1 MAEKVIVK
9 SATSDLDGAQLDNAA
24 TEATLLRLVNL
35 LEKQKTGSGASVS
48 SMASQAKSQGI
59 SPKAMKDTE
68 TGLSGVS
75 SASKATSSV
84 LSKTGSIASSVLSS
98 FGSTLSFL
106 ASGPL
111 ALLGSAFSIATD
123 TIGRSMDALRETGS
137 VGASFN
143 GSLLELNKAAASAG
157 MGLEEYSKFVSKN
170 KDTMAILGG
179 TVTEGAQRMG
189 QLSKELRTSPAGQ
202 QLMALG
208 ISAESMN
215 GAMGDFMKI
224 EAMHGRLQG
233 KRDAD
238 IVKGSGDYL
247 KQLGELSRL
256 TGENVD
262 QLSKNMAAMMLDEQV
277 NAVLQ
282 DQTEEQQKKTLSL
295 LEQTNNISPKF
306 NEALK
311 AGMSGLGDN
320 PLWNQIASVSPKMK
334 QLAEDM
340 GKGTATQDQWNE
352 ALAEAGPEMAA
363 MLKSMSKESRLSVE
377 EYRQMGP
384 IVSQLNMNQAK
395 FSKDA
400 QERAKKE
407 GDTSTA
413 FTSGLMNA
421 KSTLDAF
428 WGSIKTAFLDSSI
441 FKAMGDGAN
450 WVAEKLNSFKEPLQ
464 SFLKNFSLDGVFGGF
479 LPKLTKGLTDSVTGL
494 MPDVEK
500 MFGSIIGIAKPFVT
514 SIGNFFTSA
523 LGGLNIDGIAKS
535 IKNNFTSV
543 LEQWQYVVDNFF
555 APVFQTINENLA
567 KIGPKVGPI
576 FTDLVTIASDLFG
589 IVTSICSSIVNT
601 LMPIVRPVVQFLID
615 AFTPLT
621 DLFGVIVSTVK
632 GIVKLLKGDF
642 GGFAEAMKDAFGG
655 MINFFTSTIGAIVRL
670 LGNIITPFKE
680 SFAEIAD
687 MIETFP
693 LYIKKAVTSILPDW
707 VSAKLGLATSDDID
721 KQLAARAKAME
732 EAKVKKP
739 ETPPTIEEA
748 KVKKPETPPT
758 TTPVIATIAASLAA
772 PKAPEATAAPPS
784 PKDYDKVA
792 AEARKKELG
801 TGFSTEDEKK
811 KADKAADQAVADAKA
826 TDAKEAR
833 ERQVATLNTVSE
845 QLYTLNEVMK
855 EILKLNK
862 DQAEAQKDLVNVTK
876 GRYSPV

>member
-1 MAEKVIVK
+1 
-9 SATSDLDGAQLDNAA
+9 
-24 TEATLLRLVNL
+24 
-35 LEKQKTGSGASVS
+35 
-48 SMASQAKSQGI
+48 
-59 SPKAMKDTE
+59 
-68 TGLSGVS
+68 
-75 SASKATSSV
+75 
-84 LSKTGSIASSVLSS
+84 
-98 FGSTLSFL
+98 
-106 ASGPL
+106 
-111 ALLGSAFSIATD
+111 
-123 TIGRSMDALRETGS
+123 
-137 VGASFN
+137 
-143 GSLLELNKAAASAG
+143 
-157 MGLEEYSKFVSKN
+157 
-170 KDTMAILGG
+170 
-179 TVTEGAQRMG
+179 
-189 QLSKELRTSPAGQ
+189 
-202 QLMALG
+202 
-208 ISAESMN
+208 
-215 GAMGDFMKI
+215 
-224 EAMHGRLQG
+224 
-233 KRDAD
+233 
-238 IVKGSGDYL
+238 
-247 KQLGELSRL
+247 
-256 TGENVD
+256 
-262 QLSKNMAAMMLDEQV
+262 MAAMMLDEQV

-450 WVAEKLNSFKEPLQ
+450 WVAAKLNSFKEPLQ

-772 PKAPEATAAPPS
+772 PKAPEATTAPPS
-784 PKDYDKVA
+784 PRDYDKVA
-792 AEARKKELG
+792 QEARKKELG
-801 TGFSTEDEKK
+801 EGYHTEDEKI
-811 KADKAADQAVADAKA
+811 KADKAAQQAVSDAKA
-826 TDAKEAR
+826 ADAKEA
-833 ERQVATLNTVSE
+833 L
-845 QLYTLNEVMK
+845 
-855 EILKLNK
+855 
-862 DQAEAQKDLVNVTK
+862 
-876 GRYSPV
+876 